1 MCTLSISKRK
11 NKVIGRSI
19 LHLQYPAHP
28 LLHVFF
34 SLSQIQKWKFI
45 REWEGSADDLMATP
59 EFADV
64 ANGGFVM
71 AKSYIYGAAISY
83 TISSTYDFSSEESSN
98 KMSQAV
104 SAGLSASAGAGS
116 GSIKTNVENS
126 MSEVTKNTNLNEKT
140 SVQLKVYGTNID
152 SNCMKDD
159 NCNKELNQKVD
170 DILKDFNKLGL
181 PYKPEGTVDMD
192 KFVENIFR
200 DGKPGFPQV
209 FKDAVEKYFTVYKCK
224 YPGGGFESNG
234 NFKAGCNAFI
244 ETNGAGV
251 QIRDTYCPAYQA
263 CRWAQYF
270 PHNPGN
276 KQGLCFPR
284 GAIPESELSYVC

>member
-1 MCTLSISKRK
+1 
-11 NKVIGRSI
+11 
-19 LHLQYPAHP
+19 
-28 LLHVFF
+28 
-34 SLSQIQKWKFI
+34 
-45 REWEGSADDLMATP
+45 MATP
-59 EFADV
+59 QFVAV
-64 ANGGFVM
+64 ANGGFIM
-71 AKSYIYGAAISY
+71 AKSYTYGAAISY
-83 TISSTYDFSSEESSN
+83 TISSTYDFSSEESSK

-104 SAGLSASAGAGS
+104 SAGVSASAGAGS

-140 SVQLKVYGTNID
+140 SVELKVYGTNID

-209 FKDAVEKYFTVYKCK
+209 FKEAVEKYFTVLECK
-224 YPGGGFESNG
+224 YPGGGFGPIFG
-234 NFKAGCNAFI
+234 NFRAGCNAFT

-251 QIRDTYCPAYQA
+251 RTADTFCPAFQA
-263 CRWAQYF
+263 CRWAQFF
-270 PHNPGN
+270 PNDPGN
-276 KQGLCFPR
+276 KQQLCFAKCPS
-284 GAIPESELSYVC
+284 AQCIPQDELSYVC